1 MHRECTGYGLLEH
14 CFFLLFADRLL
25 ELTNK
30 PPEPRTFSMSLTEH
44 FRYLKRLLDDPN
56 FSEIMLPAQSAMTV
70 TLPAESD
77 INGTLSFISNTYQLA
92 NITKRRRLTAD
103 EQLCYFF
110 IFEGSISENSSD
122 IWSVDIDVGIC
133 VLP

>member
-1 MHRECTGYGLLEH
+1 MKYGYKNDYYFCRICCYGMHRECTGYGLLEH
-14 CFFLLFADRLL
+14 CFFLLCADRLL

-77 INGTLSFISNTYQLA
+77 INGMLSFISNTYHLA
-92 NITKRRRLTAD
+92 NIKKRRR
-103 EQLCYFF
+103 
-110 IFEGSISENSSD
+110 
-122 IWSVDIDVGIC
+122 
-133 VLP
+133 